1 MEIIDT
7 EEIFFPSGGNI
18 AAIATTAP
26 LNKQKNISQKYGGI
40 SPLCDIGSVEISASA
55 ELGGERTKLT
65 QHWWK
70 LIKKRYSISQDIIS
84 RIWKEPQR

>member
-1 MEIIDT
+1 M
-7 EEIFFPSGGNI
+7 I
-18 AAIATTAP
+18 ALATP
-26 LNKQKNISQKYGGI
+26 LKKQKNSYQKYEGI

-70 LIKKRYSISQDIIS
+70 LIKKRYSISQDMIS

>member
-1 MEIIDT
+1 MYSGHGLCCIPRKQKLQGKSLEIIDT

-40 SPLCDIGSVEISASA
+40 SPLCDIATVAMTAAVEMKKII
-55 ELGGERTKLT
+55 TKMKC
-65 QHWWK
+65 HWWK
-70 LIKKRYSISQDIIS
+70 
-84 RIWKEPQR
+84 